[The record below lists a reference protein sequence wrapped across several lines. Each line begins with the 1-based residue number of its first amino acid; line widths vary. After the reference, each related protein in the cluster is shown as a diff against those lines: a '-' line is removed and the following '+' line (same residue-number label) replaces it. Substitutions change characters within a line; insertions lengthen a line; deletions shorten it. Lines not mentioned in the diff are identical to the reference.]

1 MFEAKWYMGND
12 AVRTLEEENIKT
24 VPSDFYAV
32 HVFVRKKDDLSMM
45 AIGTA
50 CPDEKTGDI
59 RIERIVLSEAYRGT
73 IFDELV
79 LRMILFK
86 FQELPNKK
94 IYMWAKDEQQKLL
107 ARFGF
112 SSNGEKNTVCCETL
126 LKMSV
131 NTNSIIWPSE
141 CKC

>member
-1 MFEAKWYMGND
+1 MFEAKWYMGSD
-12 AVRTLEEENIKT
+12 AVHTLEQENIKT
-24 VPSDFYAV
+24 VPSDYCAV
-32 HVFVRKKDDLSMM
+32 HIFVRKKDDQSMM

-59 RIERIVLSEAYRGT
+59 RIERIVLMPKYEGT

-79 LRMILFK
+79 LRMLLFK
-86 FQELPNKK
+86 FQELKNKK
-94 IYMWAKDEQQKLL
+94 IYMWTPDSQQKLL

-112 SSNGEKNTVCCETL
+112 SSNGEKNGEL
-126 LKMSV
+126 LKMNV
-131 NTNSIIWPSE
+131 NTDEIIWPSE